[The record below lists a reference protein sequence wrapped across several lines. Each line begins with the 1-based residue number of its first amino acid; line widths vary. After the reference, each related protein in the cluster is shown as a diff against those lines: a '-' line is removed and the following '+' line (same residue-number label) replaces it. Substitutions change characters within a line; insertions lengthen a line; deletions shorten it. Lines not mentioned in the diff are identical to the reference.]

1 MAGLEDQGFEFD
13 WELEDEEE
21 PGLSKGKQEGQAQQS
36 KSASPE
42 QPTPQPLAGAPEEPL
57 AATAQPTAQPTTQQT
72 APAPAAGGNP
82 QGGTPRAPQ
91 TPADQTAPAA
101 PASGSDDALRDEPGA
116 QPIHDPFDE
125 RLPDS
130 GEIRDKL
137 AAAGVSDLFQVR
149 VLEHLIEVRQLRF
162 SELDDFLVSA
172 KESGV
177 SPAELA
183 AERDL
188 IGESEVLGIR
198 ARLSGMEI
206 VLLDQVEVEE
216 DLAQL
221 IKPEQAA
228 EWQALPYSRSD
239 LGELLVAIANPDDP
253 KVRDDIQK
261 ALPRE
266 EVRFRLAKP
275 RELALYIE
283 RIYDPEGSARVSE
296 IVAEAEAAES
306 GEDSEGE
313 DYVVRGSEEAPIV
326 QLVDRIVDQA
336 SELGASD
343 IHIEPRE
350 LDAVVRFRVDGVL
363 REVTKISKRQYPKI
377 VARIKTMASMRTDE
391 HRIPQDG
398 RVQVKGR
405 PLDLRIVTV
414 PTIWGEQVTMRL
426 LDASKAMLT
435 LEQLGMSKQNLE
447 RYMEGIASPHGCC
460 FITGPTGSGKST
472 TLYSSLSAV
481 VTPEKKLISIE
492 DPVEYRLAGITQID
506 VSAGRLVAENVNK
519 MTFANALRAILRS
532 DPDIVMVGEI
542 RDTETA
548 KIAID
553 AALTGHFLYS
563 TVHTNDAISAITR
576 LEQLGV
582 ERFLIAEATR
592 VIVAQRLLRLLCN
605 CKVEFE
611 LTKEVLGSV
620 EAPAWMYEWLEK
632 AGGRHTI
639 YKPSSEGCARCSGMG
654 YKGRT
659 GVHEVILVNEELRT
673 AIVNDAQHEEME
685 RIARAAGMDSLAD
698 DAYRK
703 VWSGETSLEEVA
715 RVVV

>member
-1 MAGLEDQGFEFD
+1 MRRAAITFAGMAQAEDQGFEFE
-13 WELEDEEE
+13 WELEDDDEQADLPKAAPEQQVATQDGAP
-21 PGLSKGKQEGQAQQS
+21 PGLTPIDAPGTVVVPEELAPDPRPAEAQQP
-36 KSASPE
+36 A
-42 QPTPQPLAGAPEEPL
+42 
-57 AATAQPTAQPTTQQT
+57 
-72 APAPAAGGNP
+72 APAPADGSSPDRAGE
-82 QGGTPRAPQ
+82 Q
-91 TPADQTAPAA
+91 TVHEPY
-101 PASGSDDALRDEPGA
+101 DE
-116 QPIHDPFDE
+116 H
-125 RLPDS
+125 LPDS
-130 GEIRDKL
+130 AEIREKL
-137 AAAGVSDLFQVR
+137 EQAGVKDVFQMR
-149 VLEHLIEVRQLRF
+149 VVENLIEVRQLRF
-162 SELDDFLVSA
+162 SELDDFLA
-172 KESGV
+172 AARESDITPV
-177 SPAELA
+177 ELA
-183 AERDL
+183 VERDL

-198 ARLSGMEI
+198 AGVFGLET
-206 VLLDQVEVEE
+206 VLLDQAEIEE

-221 IKPEQAA
+221 FTPEQAA
-228 EWQALPYSRSD
+228 EWQALPYSRND
-239 LGELLVAIANPDDP
+239 LGDLLVAISNPENVQ
-253 KVRDDIQK
+253 VRDNIQK

-275 RELALYIE
+275 SELALYIE
-283 RIYDPEGSARVSE
+283 RIYDPEGSGRVHE
-296 IVAEAEAAES
+296 MVAEAEAAAS
-306 GEDSEGE
+306 SEDQEGE
-313 DYVVRGSEEAPIV
+313 DFVVRGSEEAPIV
-326 QLVDRIVDQA
+326 QLVDRVINQA
-336 SELGASD
+336 QDLGASD

-350 LDAVVRFRVDGVL
+350 HETYIRFRVDGVL
-363 REVTKISKRQYPKI
+363 RDVTRINKRQYPKI

-472 TLYSSLSAV
+472 TLYSSLAAV

-506 VSAGRLVAENVNK
+506 VSSGRLVAENVNK

-532 DPDIVMVGEI
+532 DPDIIMVGEI

-592 VIVAQRLLRLLCN
+592 VIVAQRLIRVLCT
-605 CKVEFE
+605 CKVPFE
-611 LTKEVLGSV
+611 IDEAVLRSID
-620 EAPAWMYEWLEK
+620 APKWAYEWLEK
-632 AGGRHTI
+632 AGGKHTI
-639 YKPSSEGCARCSGMG
+639 YKPSPEGCARCAGAG
-654 YKGRT
+654 YKGRS
-659 GVHEVILVNEELRT
+659 GVHEVIRMTDELRT
-673 AIVNDAQHEEME
+673 AIVNDAPHEEME
-685 RIARAAGMDSLAD
+685 RIARAAGMDSLRD
-698 DAYRK
+698 DAFRK
-703 VWSGETSLEEVA
+703 TWAGETSLEEVA